1 MGYIEASLEYQY
13 IHPLKAVAHVGVFKE
28 DNHLYINLARL
39 NPDDSVNCG
48 VHCLPLTRQ
57 EALGLAQE
65 LIDGANKLFD

>member
-1 MGYIEASLEYQY
+1 MRYIQASLEDQY

-28 DNHLYINLARL
+28 DNHLYITLSRL

-65 LIDGANKLFD
+65 LINAANELFD